1 MQSAY
6 EIMVSSPKGNVWK
19 SGKVMSDSSVHVA
32 YKGAALQSGT
42 KYTWEIRVWDN
53 SSDKPSAWSEP
64 AFFQTALLNASDWKA
79 KWITPGYVED
89 SVMRPSPYF
98 RKQFDAKKK
107 ISAAVAYITAH
118 GMYEA
123 QINGVRVGDA
133 YLTPGWTAY
142 KKRLQYQTYDVTNLL
157 KNGANAIGVTLGSGW
172 YRGII
177 GFTNSINYYGK
188 DIALL
193 MQLEITY
200 SDGSKETI
208 VSDDSWK
215 SSTGAIVMQKYITA
229 KQLMHAWKRK
239 AGVMLVMMIKIGV
252 A

>member
-1 MQSAY
+1 MKKAIVLTTILQLFVLVNFAQVKVQYLLTENLTNPIGLDVTQPRFSWKLVADSRRDVMQSAY

-42 KYTWEIRVWDN
+42 KYAWEIRVWDN

-107 ISAAVAYITAH
+107 
-118 GMYEA
+118 
-123 QINGVRVGDA
+123 
-133 YLTPGWTAY
+133 
-142 KKRLQYQTYDVTNLL
+142 
-157 KNGANAIGVTLGSGW
+157 
-172 YRGII
+172 
-177 GFTNSINYYGK
+177 
-188 DIALL
+188 
-193 MQLEITY
+193 
-200 SDGSKETI
+200 
-208 VSDDSWK
+208 
-215 SSTGAIVMQKYITA
+215 
-229 KQLMHAWKRK
+229 
-239 AGVMLVMMIKIGV
+239 
-252 A
+252 